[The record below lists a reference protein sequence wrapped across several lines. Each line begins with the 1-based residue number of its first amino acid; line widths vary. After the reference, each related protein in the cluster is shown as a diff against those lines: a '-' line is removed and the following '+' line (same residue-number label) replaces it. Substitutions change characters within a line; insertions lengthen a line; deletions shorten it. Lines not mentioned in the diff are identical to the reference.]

1 VILCGIIDLPA
12 TSGERRGQG
21 GETMFAKQNGDGY
34 RQALAGIEQKTLVHG
49 DKTLMVDQ
57 RRKEQEYA

>member
-1 VILCGIIDLPA
+1 
-12 TSGERRGQG
+12 
-21 GETMFAKQNGDGY
+21 MFAKQNGDGY
-34 RQALAGIEQKTLVHG
+34 REALAGIEQKTLVHG